1 VITSLFHPR
10 QRAEELAA
18 LVDGSTPLREATSP
32 ATERLVGV
40 VQLLR
45 AAGDEPGSRPRDA
58 FAVELRELLMAEAST
73 VLTRENAGL
82 ALPARPRGT
91 RERRLVAVA
100 TAAVLLGG
108 TAGMATAAQSAL
120 PGQALYPVKRGI
132 EKAQTQLSLSTEGR
146 GRDLLKQADD
156 RLLEAQALLAEDS
169 ATDTPRVPGT
179 LDDFVGSAGRGADLL
194 LASYQDSRDP
204 ATVAA
209 VRSFAATA
217 LDRISAMSSTAPSE
231 AQPGLRDAALALRR
245 IDARARG
252 LCDAC
257 SDLPTLAVPR
267 VFLTSAEVE
276 RAMARFRVAQP
287 DNSHP
292 VVASKQDV
300 HRAVT
305 RRPSGSSTAP
315 ASGTSSSTRAAPSA
329 PSGPSGPPVPRATET
344 PQPPASGEV
353 VPGVPVPTLPAA
365 PVTPKLPSVTDLGVT
380 GLTDGLGDT
389 VETLLPDPG
398 TGGLLP

>member
-1 VITSLFHPR
+1 MTSLFHPR

-45 AAGDEPGSRPRDA
+45 TAGDEPGSLPRDA
-58 FAVELRELLMAEAST
+58 FAAELRELLMTEAAT

-100 TAAVLLGG
+100 TAAVLVGG

-132 EKAQTQLSLSTEGR
+132 EKAQTELSLSTAGR
-146 GRDLLKQADD
+146 GRELLKQADD

-169 ATDTPRVPGT
+169 ATDTPRVPAT
-179 LDDFVGSAGRGADLL
+179 LEDFVGSAGQGADLL

-209 VRSFAATA
+209 VRSFAAAA
-217 LDRISAMSSTAPSE
+217 LDRVSAISSTAPPE

-267 VFLTSAEVE
+267 LFLTSAEVE
-276 RAMARFRVAQP
+276 RAMARFQVAQP

-305 RRPSGSSTAP
+305 RKPSGSSTAS
-315 ASGTSSSTRAAPSA
+315 ASGASPSTQATPAAPKA
-329 PSGPSGPPVPRATET
+329 PVT
-344 PQPPASGEV
+344 PQAPTSGV
-353 VPGVPVPTLPAA
+353 AVPTVPTLPAV
-365 PVTPKLPSVTDLGVT
+365 PTTPKLPSATDLGVT

-389 VETLLPDPG
+389 VETLLPDPS
-398 TGGLLP
+398 TDGLLP